1 MNKGGVFAEFESAN
15 SWPSPAKINLFLHVV
30 AKRAD
35 GYHDLQTVFVL
46 LDHGDRLG
54 FKLNSRGIIDRSYDL
69 GFAKADDLCLRA
81 ARELAKRTSRPVGV
95 TIELDKKLPMGG
107 GLGGGSSNAATV
119 LIALNHLWKIGLS
132 RAELAQIGSRLGA
145 DVPVFIQGRTAWA
158 EGVGD
163 RLTPLNLPETWFLVV
178 NPKINVSTAAIF
190 ANKHL
195 TPRPQ
200 MMKIRAF
207 READPLQFGENH
219 LEPIV
224 RGSYP
229 EVEQLFRWLSS
240 HGNPRMSGS
249 GGAVF
254 IPLDSQQQGLSILND
269 CPSNST
275 GFVAKSVNF
284 HPLFCVDSG

>member
-1 MNKGGVFAEFESAN
+1 MTDSKFDLSAYESSN
-15 SWPSPAKINLFLHVV
+15 SWPAPAKINLFLHVT
-30 AKRAD
+30 AKRQD
-35 GYHDLQTVFVL
+35 GYHDLQTVFAFL
-46 LDHGDRLG
+46 GYGDQLEFEVNNKGVIERTYDFG
-54 FKLNSRGIIDRSYDL
+54 FDEAS
-69 GFAKADDLCLRA
+69 DLCLRA
-81 ARELAKRTSRPVGV
+81 AHALANTTKEMVGAS
-95 TIELDKKLPMGG
+95 IGMKKVLPMGG

-119 LIALNHLWKIGLS
+119 LIALNHLWALGLS
-132 RAELAQIGSRLGA
+132 RTELMQIGAKLGA
-145 DVPVFIQGRTAWA
+145 DVPVFIYGQSAWA
-158 EGVGD
+158 EGVGEQ
-163 RLTPLNLPETWFLVV
+163 LSALILPETWFLVV

-207 READPLQFGENH
+207 READPLQFGENQ

-224 RGSYP
+224 RANYP

-240 HGNPRMSGS
+240 YGTPRMSGS

-254 IPLDSQQQGLSILND
+254 LPVESQEQGLTILRD

-275 GFVAKSVNF
+275 GFVAKSMNF
-284 HPLFCVDSG
+284 HPLYRVDR